1 MVVVVDID
9 VVLVVV
15 LAVVVVTRV
24 VVDDDD
30 VVGWDVWCWLSLGV
44 CISSLD
50 RVVGL

>member
-30 VVGWDVWCWLSLGV
+30 VVGSELWCWLSLAV

>member
-1 MVVVVDID
+1 MVVVVDVD

-15 LAVVVVTRV
+15 FAVVVVTRV

-30 VVGWDVWCWLSLGV
+30 VVGWDVWSLLSLAV

-50 RVVGL
+50 TVVGL

>member
-15 LAVVVVTRV
+15 LAVVVTRV

-30 VVGWDVWCWLSLGV
+30 VVGSELWSLLSLAV

-50 RVVGL
+50 TVVGL